1 MYTYEL
7 FAKGTDED
15 VTQTYYVYI
24 RRDSDGLYYDADDT
38 AFKAYG
44 GLVDGTVDLVEDPD
58 QPGVWQ
64 LTLDLTAGG
73 DGVYTFLP
81 RDGLTTFLLEEGVTQ
96 VYLVS
101 GSPLVDTMRAVAY
114 LSDAFDGLD
123 NLQYLDAAGDPIVG
137 ADIRVYTKL
146 DFDSNNL
153 DTPVGVSVTDQS
165 GRWVNPV
172 PVNTGDTYVVQFFK
186 AYVAGPDEQEVIVP

>member
-1 MYTYEL
+1 VYTFEL
-7 FAKGTDED
+7 FARGTDED

-24 RRDSDGLYYDADDT
+24 RRDLDGLYYDADDGT
-38 AFKAYG
+38 FKAYG
-44 GLVDGTVDLVEDPD
+44 VLVDGTVDLVEDPD

-64 LTLDLTAGG
+64 LTIDLTVGG
-73 DGVYTFLP
+73 EGVFTFLP
-81 RDGLTTFLLEEGVTQ
+81 RDGLTDLLLASSVDQ
-96 VYLVS
+96 VYLVA
-101 GSPLVDTMRAVAY
+101 GSPLVDQLRDVAY

-123 NLQYLDAAGDPIVG
+123 NLQFLAENGDPIEG

-153 DTPVGVSVTDQS
+153 DTPIGVSVTDHN

-172 PVNTGDTYVVQFFK
+172 PVNTGDTYTVQFFK
-186 AYVAGPDEQEVIVP
+186 PYQYGPVSQEVVVP